1 MRDMLER
8 FAFLNRQMESPGLA
22 IDSAQNGASIVL
34 LTGAEIADLSI
45 LKMLLNLLFF
55 FFSGDFEATEAADAA
70 AAFSAGRAA
79 AALIVGCQLP
89 GPITIPSSSETHP
102 LDISLVC

>member
-1 MRDMLER
+1 MCNMLER
-8 FAFLNRQMESPGLA
+8 FAFLNRQTGSIDLVL
-22 IDSAQNGASIVL
+22 DSARSSTSFVL

-55 FFSGDFEATEAADAA
+55 FFSGDFDATEAADAA

-79 AALIVGCQLP
+79 AVVVAQRQLP
-89 GPITIPSSSETHP
+89 GCSTIHS
-102 LDISLVC
+102 